1 VGEVLGKYYWRLKVD
16 NVMATKKQ
24 LQRFKVAELRSQ
36 LESLGLPT
44 DGMFLWFYAFILI
57 INCVVYSCK
66 LSMST

>member
-1 VGEVLGKYYWRLKVD
+1 MGEVLGKYYWRLKVD

-44 DGMFLWFYAFILI
+44 DGMFYAFILI